1 MSRVLAIL
9 SEDLGTG
16 FALAGVEVVKTR
28 DLGGAREALRTAMG
42 GGTYGLI
49 VVEEELLRSLPQERR
64 DEINAAAV
72 PLVIAIPGEMLWR
85 EEAGPADD
93 YVARL
98 IRRAV
103 GYQLNIRL

>member
-16 FALAGVEVVKTR
+16 FALAGIEVRKTE
-28 DLGGAREALRTAMG
+28 DPGGARDALRAAMAG
-42 GGTYGLI
+42 GAYGLI
-49 VVEEELLRSLPQERR
+49 VVEEELLQTLSQESR
-64 DEINAAAV
+64 DQINAAAV
-72 PLVIAIPGEMLWR
+72 PLVIAIPGELLWR
-85 EEAGPADD
+85 EGAAPADD

-103 GYQLNIRL
+103 GYQLDIKL